1 MVKSNADPR
10 GKLNRLYRGW
20 CMYDWANSA
29 YNLVIT
35 STIFPIY
42 YMAVTSDKDDST
54 PDIVSFF
61 GFEAI
66 NSSMLNYALAFAY
79 LMIAF
84 ISPIL
89 SSIADYRGTKKRFM
103 KIFTY
108 IGALAC
114 CGLFFF
120 DAAHIELALILA
132 IVAAIG
138 YSGGIVF
145 NNAYLPEIAPESYH
159 DRLSAKGYA
168 FGYVGS
174 VILQLICFSIII
186 YLPEE
191 STFGVRLSFLLVGL
205 WWIGFSQIPFRILPA
220 GTPNGVGLKRNILS
234 NGFHELKT
242 VYEQLKHHQ
251 LLKIYLNA
259 FFFYSMGVQTVM
271 LAAAEFA
278 VREIKKEVNGV
289 WVNLD
294 IGELITIIVIIQLVA
309 IAGAMLMASLSKW
322 IGNIKVLMLTV
333 LLWIGICAAA
343 YYTHT
348 ATQFYFLAALVG
360 LVMGGIQA
368 MSRSTFSKLMPKTK
382 DTASFFSFYNVA
394 EKVAL
399 ALGLF
404 TFGLIEHLTGNMRNS
419 IFALAGFF
427 VLGFFLLLA
436 TEWMR
441 KKEGMDIHLS
451 TNTLQKTESTGS

>member
-1 MVKSNADPR
+1 MEKPKLDPG
-10 GKLNRLYRGW
+10 GKQKRLYRGW

-54 PDIVSFF
+54 PDMVSFF
-61 GFEAI
+61 GFKAI
-66 NSSMLNYALAFAY
+66 NSAMLNYALAFAY
-79 LMIAF
+79 LTIAF

-103 KIFTY
+103 KVFTY
-108 IGALAC
+108 IGAIAC

-120 DAAHIELALILA
+120 DAQHIELALILA

-159 DRLSAKGYA
+159 DRLSAKGFA
-168 FGYVGS
+168 FGYIGS

-186 YLPEE
+186 YLPED

-205 WWIGFSQIPFRILPA
+205 WWIGFSQIPFRILPS
-220 GTPNGVGLKRNILS
+220 GSPNGGDLKHNIFY
-234 NGFHELKT
+234 NGFQELKT
-242 VYEQLKHHQ
+242 VYEQLKHHK
-251 LLKIYLNA
+251 LLKVYLNA

-271 LAAAEFA
+271 LAAAGFA
-278 VREIKKEVNGV
+278 VKEIKKEVNGV

-294 IGELITIIVIIQLVA
+294 QLELITIIVIIQLVA
-309 IAGAMLMASLSKW
+309 IAGAMLMASLSRL
-322 IGNIKVLMLTV
+322 IGNITVLMLTV
-333 LLWIGICAAA
+333 VLWIGICAAA

-360 LVMGGIQA
+360 LMMGGIQA

-404 TFGLIEHLTGNMRNS
+404 SFGLIEHLTGNMRNS

-436 TEWMR
+436 TEWIR

-451 TNTLQKTESTGS
+451 ANSSGQS

>member
-1 MVKSNADPR
+1 
-10 GKLNRLYRGW
+10 
-20 CMYDWANSA
+20 MYDWANSA

-42 YMAVTSDKDDST
+42 YMAVTGDKDNST

-66 NSSMLNYALAFAY
+66 NSSILNYALAFAY
-79 LMIAF
+79 LTIAF
-84 ISPIL
+84 LSPIL

-108 IGALAC
+108 LGALAC

-120 DAAHIELALILA
+120 DADHIELALILA
-132 IVAAIG
+132 VIAAIG

-145 NNAYLPEIAPESYH
+145 NNAYLPEIAEEKYH

-168 FGYVGS
+168 FGYTGS
-174 VILQLICFSIII
+174 VILQLLCFFMIL
-186 YLPEE
+186 YFPED
-191 STFGVRLSFLLVGL
+191 STLGVRLSFLFVGL
-205 WWIGFSQIPFRILPA
+205 WWVGFSQIPFRVLPA
-220 GTPNGVGLKRNILS
+220 GMPNGGDLKHSIFY

-242 VYEQLKHHQ
+242 VYDQLKHHQ
-251 LLKIYLNA
+251 LLKVYLNA

-278 VREIKKEVNGV
+278 VKEIKKEVNGV
-289 WVNLD
+289 WVNLEL
-294 IGELITIIVIIQLVA
+294 GELITIIVIIQLVA
-309 IAGAMLMASLSKW
+309 IAGAMLMASLSRV

-427 VLGFFLLLA
+427 VMGFLLLLV
-436 TEWMR
+436 TEWLR
-441 KKEGMDIHLS
+441 TKESMDVHLLKIHQNIPMDTS
-451 TNTLQKTESTGS
+451 HDPKG